1 MINLKNKKLIT
12 AFGKRVRKLRQER
25 KLSMR
30 HFADLANVDYT
41 QIARIETG
49 KVNTTISTA
58 YAIAQALDIPLSEL
72 FKIDN

>member
-12 AFGKRVRKLRQER
+12 SFGKRVRKLRQER

-58 YAIAQALDIPLSEL
+58 YAIAQALDIPLNEL
-72 FKIDN
+72 FKMDN

>member
-1 MINLKNKKLIT
+1 MINVKNKKLIT
-12 AFGKRVRKLRQER
+12 TFGKRVRKLRQER

-58 YAIAQALDIPLSEL
+58 YAIAQALDIPLNEL
-72 FKIDN
+72 FKMDN

>member
-1 MINLKNKKLIT
+1 MTNLKNKKLIT

-58 YAIAQALDIPLSEL
+58 YAIAQALDIPLNEL

>member
-1 MINLKNKKLIT
+1 VINVKNKKLIT
-12 AFGKRVRKLRQER
+12 TFGKRVRKLRQER

-58 YAIAQALDIPLSEL
+58 YAIAQALDIPLNEL
-72 FKIDN
+72 FKMDN